1 MNEPESGNNQLRTI
15 DLLITLSLAG
25 DLALGL
31 AAGHGVRATYI
42 GMHLAD
48 LLGLTPEQ
56 RIDLFYSELLMDAG
70 CTAWASQA
78 AAAVL
83 GNEIVARRELF
94 IMRDPR
100 DPRDVIGW
108 LARYMAASERV
119 GTRAR
124 RIVTFGIHGKEFMID
139 GLRNT
144 TEVASRMAGRLGQ
157 SSDVQQALMH
167 AFEAWDGTGPRG
179 KRADSI
185 PIIAR
190 ILYATIFFEV
200 FHHVQ
205 GRDAAI
211 RLARSRRGTRL
222 DPQVVDAFLQLASR
236 EEFWHGLESDSVV
249 DDVRALEP
257 ESSRRYFDAARL
269 DDAACAFGDFADL
282 KSFYSA
288 GHSRRVAQLVETI
301 GSQLGLS
308 SSDVATIRRAACLHD
323 IGLVAVSSSVLHK
336 PEDRLTAAEWESLR
350 LHPYYAERIL
360 SRSPAF
366 VSVIPMVAAHH
377 ERPDGTGY
385 HRGLSGRDI
394 PLGAR
399 IIAVA
404 DNFDVLTH
412 EGPEQPAL
420 DPDTALRTMAKDV
433 GTQFSAEPFEA
444 LVESLGKSLR
454 VVAPGNSERNGSDE
468 RVADQDWPGG
478 LTSREVEV
486 LRVLATGASRRDMAK
501 QLAVSEHTIRH
512 HLEHIYSKIDV
523 HTRVSATLFAIEH
536 DLLV

>member
-1 MNEPESGNNQLRTI
+1 MNEPDSDNNQLRTI
-15 DLLITLSLAG
+15 DLLIALSLAG

-42 GMHLAD
+42 GMQLAD

-56 RIDLFYSELLMDAG
+56 RTDLFYSELLMDAG

-108 LARYMAASERV
+108 LARYMAAGERV

-124 RIVTFGIHGKEFMID
+124 RIANFSIHGKEFMLE

-190 ILYATIFFEV
+190 IVHATIFFEV
-200 FHHVQ
+200 FHHAQ

-222 DPQVVDAFLQLASR
+222 DPQVVDAFLQRASR
-236 EEFWHGLESDSVV
+236 EEFWNGLESESVA
-249 DDVRALEP
+249 DEVRALEP

-288 GHSRRVAQLVETI
+288 GHSRRVAQLVETV

-308 SSDVATIRRAACLHD
+308 SADVATIRRAACLHD
-323 IGLVAVSSSVLHK
+323 VGLVAVSSTILHK

-366 VSVIPMVAAHH
+366 VSVIPMVAAHQ
-377 ERPDGTGY
+377 ERPDGAGY

-404 DNFDVLTH
+404 DRFDVLTH
-412 EGPEQPAL
+412 DAPNRAAL
-420 DPDTALRTMAKDV
+420 DPDSALRTMGRDV
-433 GTQFSAEPFEA
+433 GARFFPEQFDA
-444 LVESLGKSLR
+444 LVAALGRS
-454 VVAPGNSERNGSDE
+454 SDVIV
-468 RVADQDWPGG
+468 RGVDVSHGADGQPEEQDWPAG
-478 LTSREVEV
+478 LTAREVQV
-486 LRVLATGASRRDMAK
+486 LRVLATGANRKDMAE
-501 QLAVSEHTIRH
+501 QLSVSEHTIRH
-512 HLEHIYSKIDV
+512 HLEHIYNKIDV
-523 HTRVSATLFAIEH
+523 HTRVGATLFAIEH